1 MTINWIMLKLNLP
14 TYSFKIKSI
23 GEKKQIFDEIR
34 KKYVALTPEE
44 WVRQNFIRYLIH
56 EKQFP
61 ASLIAIEM
69 ALQYNR
75 MKKRGD
81 VVVYDTSGKPVVIVE
96 CKAPDVKITQNAFDQ
111 VARYN
116 MTLKVKYLV
125 VTNGLIHYCCS
136 MDYEKKSYEFLN
148 EIPLYKNI

>member
-1 MTINWIMLKLNLP
+1 MQQLNLP
-14 TYSFKIKSI
+14 IYSFKIKSE
-23 GEKKQIFDEIR
+23 GEKKFIYDEIR
-34 KKYVALTPEE
+34 KKFVSLTPEE

-61 ASLIAIEM
+61 ATLIVIEM
-69 ALQYNR
+69 AMKYNR

-81 VVVYDTSGKPVVIVE
+81 VVVYDRAGKPVVIVE

-116 MTLKVKYLV
+116 MALKVKYLV
-125 VTNGLIHYCCS
+125 ATNGLTHYCCS
-136 MDYEKKSYEFLN
+136 MNY
-148 EIPLYKNI
+148 

>member
-1 MTINWIMLKLNLP
+1 MQQLNLP
-14 TYSFKIKSI
+14 TYSFKIKSAS
-23 GEKKQIFDEIR
+23 ERKQIFDEIR

-69 ALQYNR
+69 TLQYNR

-81 VVVYDTSGKPVVIVE
+81 VVVYDRSGKPVVIVE

-111 VARYN
+111 IARYN
-116 MTLKVKYLV
+116 MALMVKYLV
-125 VTNGLIHYCCS
+125 VTNGMIHYCCS
-136 MDYEKKSYEFLN
+136 MDYEKKSFEFLE

>member
-1 MTINWIMLKLNLP
+1 MQQLNLP
-14 TYSFKIKSI
+14 TYSFKIKSA
-23 GEKKQIFDEIR
+23 GERKQIFDEIR

-44 WVRQNFIRYLIH
+44 WVRQNFIRYLIY

-69 ALQYNR
+69 ALKYNR

-81 VVVYDTSGKPVVIVE
+81 VVIYNKSGEPVVIVE
-96 CKAPDVKITQNAFDQ
+96 CKAPDVKITQDAFDQ
-111 VARYN
+111 IARYN
-116 MTLKVKYLV
+116 MALKVKYLI
-125 VTNGLIHYCCS
+125 VTNGLIHYCCL
-136 MDYEKKSYEFLN
+136 MDYEKKSYAFLE